1 MYVFLSF
8 SVFAHALNIAF
19 ESTLDQRPTTSSLS
33 VKSCLLHIFSA
44 NVLAPLIVMHFV
56 TIKDLWHLFQIPY
69 DQEQSLQ
76 RCSFKKMF
84 WKYSENLQ
92 ENTHTKV
99 WFQQLKSLF
108 GIGVVLLICCVFT
121 GHFFRKD
128 TTGELLLGTVLKN
141 MPAIINYKLSF
152 KKLRCSN
159 LHNIYYQ

>member
-1 MYVFLSF
+1 MYVFFSF

-84 WKYSENLQ
+84 WK
-92 ENTHTKV
+92 
-99 WFQQLKSLF
+99 
-108 GIGVVLLICCVFT
+108 FT
-121 GHFFRKD
+121 GEHPYQSLISTIEITLWYWCCPVNLLRIYRTFFQKRHHWG
-128 TTGELLLGTVLKN
+128 TTLGDCFEKH
-141 MPAIINYKLSF
+141 ASDY
-152 KKLRCSN
+152 
-159 LHNIYYQ
+159 